1 MCFRF
6 GILPLLGILCS
17 TCLGRAQ
24 SASCVDSSLSSQD
37 SEKTRINITG
47 VEFQGENPLSDTL
60 RTQLVQQIQQQERW
74 VMLEESDSSWVSDVV
89 YPIRE
94 ALLNQGYFKV
104 SVEGTPYLVRALASE
119 KLYILTVAIES
130 GPQYRL
136 GKVRIASAS
145 DTPLV
150 LSEAILRQQIS
161 LQEGE
166 LFDTSKI
173 RDGIEAISRLYGSK
187 GYIDTT
193 VEPDTMIDDSLQINL
208 LVRVSEEKR
217 YSIGRI
223 EVLGVNPKRQIAARL
238 PQQAGDIL
246 DFALWRNFFET
257 NKSGLL
263 ADASI
268 QKNLQVR
275 RNVSTGTADIILD
288 FRPCPQV

>member
-1 MCFRF
+1 
-6 GILPLLGILCS
+6 
-17 TCLGRAQ
+17 
-24 SASCVDSSLSSQD
+24 
-37 SEKTRINITG
+37 
-47 VEFQGENPLSDTL
+47 
-60 RTQLVQQIQQQERW
+60 VQQIQQQERW
-74 VMLEESDSSWVSDVV
+74 VTPEESDSSWVSDAV